1 MEASTASTH
10 PASPSSHDNM
20 ERVDG
25 GMEAWRRGGVEA
37 WRRGGMQ
44 ACSAPPTRN
53 TYTMSLSVHAGARHV
68 HRVSGA

>member
-37 WRRGGMQ
+37 WRHAGMQ
-44 ACSAPPTRN
+44 RAPYPQHIYNVAISTCRGAACTQ
-53 TYTMSLSVHAGARHV
+53 G
-68 HRVSGA
+68 